1 MARASICH
9 AEARDD
15 VPAVT
20 SEFGY
25 AKKKA
30 SLEEKKVYKKILLS
44 FLSLGWARLAFSSR
58 SRRGTSHITG
68 DLSILD
74 QIRNE

>member
-30 SLEEKKVYKKILLS
+30 SVEKKKSK
-44 FLSLGWARLAFSSR
+44 
-58 SRRGTSHITG
+58 
-68 DLSILD
+68 
-74 QIRNE
+74 